1 MLSSVKKL
9 KGQLSTIRIQRIDQI
24 SVERKKDR
32 YHLTPVDRKES
43 PAGNGNK
50 IGAKLLPQGFSSRAS
65 FLAYLLGQV
74 ELFFLHTKTSSL
86 TILASVWRG

>member
-1 MLSSVKKL
+1 MLSSVKKG

-32 YHLTPVDRKES
+32 YHLTPVNRKES
-43 PAGNGNK
+43 PAGNK
-50 IGAKLLPQGFSSRAS
+50 IGAKLLSQDS
-65 FLAYLLGQV
+65 LV
-74 ELFFLHTKTSSL
+74 ELLFLHTCSVKSSFLHTKTSSL